1 MSSIL
6 KSGQHKSSCLPAS
19 GSHFIADSTVYKAPE
34 GIDEKLLVLMANIF
48 PTNYFAASSGFK
60 ESIKEQI
67 AEPIVVIISYG
78 LVGLLMTT
86 SLLMY
91 WDIK

>member
-1 MSSIL
+1 
-6 KSGQHKSSCLPAS
+6 
-19 GSHFIADSTVYKAPE
+19 
-34 GIDEKLLVLMANIF
+34 MANIF
-48 PTNYFAASSGFK
+48 PINYLAASSGFE

-78 LVGLLMTT
+78 LVGLLMTI
-86 SLLMY
+86 SLSMY